1 MNKVSLVL
9 GLLLASSIP
18 SYASNS
24 TIRTQG
30 LTAAGIIV
38 AAGGT
43 WMLTRRSPSR
53 ADQLKDT
60 IFGAGYLLAGLTII
74 VLSGDISDAIERFA
88 RK

>member
-1 MNKVSLVL
+1 MNKSSFIL
-9 GLLLASSIP
+9 GLLLTISLP
-18 SYASNS
+18 SHASNG

-30 LTAAGIIV
+30 LTAVGVIV

-53 ADQLKDT
+53 ADQLMDT
-60 IFGAGYLLAGLTII
+60 VCGAGYLLAGLAMI
-74 VLSGDISDAIERFA
+74 VLSGELSDTIERFA